1 VGLDVEMEGLKPN
14 LPKLACKRVGQSAGH
29 TDNKKSRSRSWN
41 RSRSRSSRSKEQS
54 NAFPFPDRL
63 LAFQIPPPPSFG
75 SVSLLPVNSIKLV
88 SISFKILCSISALPT
103 ASAPASR
110 KLMVLK
116 LVPQTEWLPA
126 SLPPSWNFASCHR
139 SPAPST

>member
-1 VGLDVEMEGLKPN
+1 VWGKVLATRTTKRAGAEAGTGAGAGAVAQRSRVMRFRFRTGS
-14 LPKLACKRVGQSAGH
+14 LP
-29 TDNKKSRSRSWN
+29 SRS
-41 RSRSRSSRSKEQS
+41 
-54 NAFPFPDRL
+54 
-63 LAFQIPPPPSFG
+63 PPPPSFG

-88 SISFKILCSISALPT
+88 SISFKILCSISALLT

-126 SLPPSWNFASCHR
+126 SLLELCLLPPATC
-139 SPAPST
+139 PST